1 MKSVQM
7 SLSLCLSF
15 VLASAVHANDALLP
29 LKTVT
34 PPSIDGKL
42 DDAVW
47 QEAPNVTGFKTF
59 VPDYGHDMPDQTVV
73 YYAYDRE
80 NLYFAFRCFDREPEK
95 IKTSVTRRDN
105 IRPDD
110 WICINLDSFNDQQ
123 ALYGF
128 YVNPAG
134 IQSDTR
140 FAGNTEDDGI
150 DLVWYSA
157 GNIDKEGYT
166 IEVQIPF
173 KSIRFANKDTVEMG
187 VIFERRVSRRSEQ
200 GTFPPLKPERGMAFL
215 TQMKPILYHEVKHYT
230 LFEVLPAMTFSERSA
245 LDGRGRLTSG
255 GGDYE
260 GSLTMKYGI
269 TSDLILDGTYNP
281 DFSQVESDAGQVDVN
296 LRFALF
302 FPEKRPFFTEGNDNF
317 NFTGS
322 AAGDP
327 LYAVVHTRT
336 IGNPR
341 AGVKLSG
348 KLGRKNFLASLN
360 AIDELPS
367 GLEDERAYFSIFRYK
382 RALNDDSYLGAF
394 YTGREREHGF
404 NRVFGGDGQM
414 RLNESS
420 LLGFHALGSQTQ
432 LAQNAEKDWDHAL
445 GLDYYYNTRNL
456 DVGLGAQDLSP
467 TFRTESGYVTRVGI
481 SRVRASILPKI
492 YPHDSFITRID
503 PNFYSIQTR
512 DKPNDLYETD
522 NGVSLRF
529 VIMRRSSLTASYN
542 YATEIFDPND
552 LFPAVLFGELPAHK
566 FETGGARLIWNS
578 QVNNQWTT
586 RLEYRRNKA
595 IFYDLAPYQGLSHS
609 GLVNLTYQPSDKIN
623 AFFSATYSDF
633 YREDDSKVYDV
644 TILRGRLTYQINKY
658 LFFRGIV
665 EHNDLRKRLLTDF
678 LASFTYIPGTV
689 LHLGYGSLY
698 EKIKFENDRY
708 VASEDFNETQ
718 RGFFAKASYLWRM

>member
-1 MKSVQM
+1 MQKKRVAQAV
-7 SLSLCLSF
+7 CLM
-15 VLASAVHANDALLP
+15 LAFTSSARATDPLLP
-29 LKTVT
+29 LKITA

-42 DDAVW
+42 DEAVW
-47 QEAPNVTGFKTF
+47 QSAPSVTGFKTF
-59 VPDYGHDMPDQTVV
+59 VPDYGQDMPDQTVV

-80 NLYFAFRCFDREPEK
+80 NLYFAFRCYDREPEK

-140 FAGNTEDDGI
+140 FASGAEDDGI

-200 GTFPPLKPERGMAFL
+200 GTFPPLKPERGMFFL
-215 TQMKPILYHEVKHYT
+215 TQMKPILYHDVKHYK
-230 LFEVLPAMTFSERSA
+230 LLEVLPGMTFSERSA
-245 LDGRGRLTSG
+245 LQGDRLKSG

-260 GSLTMKYGI
+260 GSVTAKYGL

-302 FPEKRPFFTEGNDNF
+302 FPEKRPFFTEGAENF
-317 NFTGS
+317 NFAGS

-327 LYAVVHTRT
+327 LFALVHTRT
-336 IGNPR
+336 INNPL

-348 KLGRKNFLASLN
+348 KLGKKNFLASIN
-360 AIDELPS
+360 AVDELPS
-367 GLEDERAYFSIFRYK
+367 GFADERAYFSIFRYK
-382 RALNDDSYLGAF
+382 RALSNDSYLGAI
-394 YTGREREHGF
+394 YTGRERGHGF
-404 NRVFGGDGQM
+404 NRVLGGDGLL

-420 LLGFHALGSQTQ
+420 LLGFHALAAQTQ
-432 LAQNAEKDWDHAL
+432 NDPAATTRDHAL
-445 GLDYYYNTRNL
+445 GLDYLYNTRNL
-456 DVGLGAQDLSP
+456 NLGFGVQDLSP
-467 TFRTESGYVTRVGI
+467 NFQTEAGYVTRIGVT
-481 SRVRASILPKI
+481 RARASVVPKI
-492 YPHDSFITRID
+492 YPRDSFITRID
-503 PNFYSIQTR
+503 PTFFSIQTR
-512 DKPNDLYETD
+512 DKASDLYETD
-522 NGVSLRF
+522 NGLSVRI
-529 VIMRRSSLTASYN
+529 VVWRRSSLTLSYN
-542 YATEIFDPND
+542 YATEIFTDA
-552 LFPAVLFGELPAHK
+552 FAAKKYEV
-566 FETGGARLIWNS
+566 GGARAAWNS
-578 QVNNQWTT
+578 QVNNQVTM
-586 RLEYRRNKA
+586 RLDYRRNNK
-595 IFYDLAPYQGLSHS
+595 IFYADSSYQGFGSDAIAS
-609 GLVNLTYQPSDKIN
+609 LTYQPSDKIN

-633 YREDDSKVYDV
+633 YRADDRKEYDV
-644 TILRGRLTYQINKY
+644 TILRGRLTYQVNKY
-658 LFFRGIV
+658 LFFRGVV
-665 EHNDLRKRLLTDF
+665 EHNDFRKRVLTDF

-689 LHLGYGSLY
+689 LHFGYGSLY
-698 EKIKFENDRY
+698 EKIKFENERY
-708 VASEDFNETQ
+708 VASADFKETR
-718 RGFFAKASYLWRM
+718 RGFFAKASYLWRL